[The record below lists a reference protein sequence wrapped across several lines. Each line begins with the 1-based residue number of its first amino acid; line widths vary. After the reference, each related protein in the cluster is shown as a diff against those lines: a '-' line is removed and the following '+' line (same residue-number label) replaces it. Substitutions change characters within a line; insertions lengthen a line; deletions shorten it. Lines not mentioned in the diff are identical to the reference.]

1 MRAKVAD
8 DEQTTAHAPPQ
19 SLNGSGLPYSPT
31 KSVEI
36 LFPLAA
42 RQAHPRLAARQAPPV
57 HAAAPH
63 RGLRGG
69 GRLVTPV
76 PGTESGQ
83 GGGDAT
89 RSGYD
94 PRAGRDHSTP
104 ARAAARRVALGH
116 KYIRA
121 FWTKRQQRK
130 YTSGRKGSAVSSP
143 RPTPPRG
150 RREGAPS
157 SVRRGRQR
165 AHCAGA
171 TPPPPSPAH
180 TPSARLEGQRRPL
193 VHGTAPAGRQPWAGI

>member
-89 RSGYD
+89 PVGVRP
-94 PRAGRDHSTP
+94 PRGARPLHTGACRRQTSRTGPQVYTSFLDKETTKKIHQRAQGVCRVLPPSYPPARQAGGGTKQCP
-104 ARAAARRVALGH
+104 TRAAACALRRRH
-116 KYIRA
+116 
-121 FWTKRQQRK
+121 
-130 YTSGRKGSAVSSP
+130 
-143 RPTPPRG
+143 
-150 RREGAPS
+150 
-157 SVRRGRQR
+157 
-165 AHCAGA
+165 A
-171 TPPPPSPAH
+171 TATLPCPHPIS
-180 TPSARLEGQRRPL
+180 
-193 VHGTAPAGRQPWAGI
+193 TA